1 MYWIEINGDKITG
14 KGQSQ
19 YKTNEQVEVSEEIY
33 SQLTNLPASYIM
45 SKGQIT
51 SVTPELKK
59 DIVAELTKEEILQQ
73 EIIDLKNRVFTLELA
88 TQTKEVL

>member
-14 KGQSQ
+14 KVESKF
-19 YKTNEQVEVSEEIY
+19 KTDEQIEVSEEIY

-59 DIVAELTKEEILQQ
+59 ETTPEPTKEELLLQ
-73 EIIDLKNRVFTLELA
+73 EITDLKNRVSKLESTKA
-88 TQTKEVL
+88 KEVL

>member
-14 KGQSQ
+14 KGQSEF
-19 YKTNEQVEVSEEIY
+19 KTDEQVEVSEEIY
-33 SQLTNLPASYIM
+33 NQLTNLPASYIM
-45 SKGQIT
+45 AKGRIA

-73 EIIDLKNRVFTLELA
+73 EIIDLKNRVFKLESA
-88 TQTKEVL
+88 TQTKEV